1 MHTWNTVMLKCK
13 PTLHDVAMYCYFIVS
28 QCSTFL
34 VLQLLFH
41 WRSMKYIPRAAV
53 VISLTVN
60 VVHSSC
66 CSFGHMNLRDRREK
80 ASSADLARA
89 TLATIT
95 NNIGSI
101 ARMCAVREVCK
112 IFNSLLLLC
121 LALYIFIVGKFF
133 PSYKIFNFFLSS
145 MKYLWGDFVHYF
157 NALKE
162 DCFHWR
168 NNVLVVVR
176 WEHFVENFAWDSIFS
191 SPEHEVLSELL
202 WSFNVRR
209 PCVRPCV
216 RQQFL

>member
-1 MHTWNTVMLKCK
+1 MLNRSHNMHTWNTVMLKCK
-13 PTLHDVAMYCYFIVS
+13 PTLYDVAMYCYFIDVQWS
-28 QCSTFL
+28 TFLVLLLLFHWRSMKYIPRAAVVISLTVKVVHSSCCSCYFIDGQWSTFL

-121 LALYIFIVGKFF
+121 LAL
-133 PSYKIFNFFLSS
+133 
-145 MKYLWGDFVHYF
+145 
-157 NALKE
+157 
-162 DCFHWR
+162 
-168 NNVLVVVR
+168 
-176 WEHFVENFAWDSIFS
+176 
-191 SPEHEVLSELL
+191 
-202 WSFNVRR
+202 
-209 PCVRPCV
+209 
-216 RQQFL
+216 